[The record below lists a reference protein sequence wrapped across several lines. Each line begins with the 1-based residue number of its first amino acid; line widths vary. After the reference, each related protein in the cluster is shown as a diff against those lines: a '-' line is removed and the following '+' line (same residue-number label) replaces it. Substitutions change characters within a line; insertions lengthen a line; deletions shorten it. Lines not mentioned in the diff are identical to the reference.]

1 LRKKI
6 IILSIVQQVYAL
18 RKVYNSVFQNVI
30 I

>member
-6 IILSIVQQVYAL
+6 IILSIVQQVCAL